1 MAHYQPNMSATY
13 VPGLDDYQAPIATP
27 TIVAPKP
34 HNPTT
39 VTDGISQMN
48 LQTQA
53 HRGPISPTQPG
64 TSWSNASSNDAP
76 HLSPFPKL
84 VNPPPNV
91 PPSDDELEATL
102 ENARTVVLNSNDPE
116 MQLAWA
122 ADALVYV
129 GVCADHEERIAAGKP
144 QAARSSTPRVE
155 HQLKVDAMNIV
166 TFLAD
171 QHHPKAE
178 FLRGMW
184 LEWGRYG
191 QREDKKEAFRC
202 YSRAADRG
210 YARAEYRIGM
220 LYESYNDPIKA
231 LRHYHK
237 GVDAGDAASCYR
249 LGMMTLRGQHGQQ
262 QDFGRAIELIR
273 KSADAAD
280 ENAAQGAYVYGM
292 LLARQLPQIEV
303 PEGYLAHDER
313 QARVNLEKAAYLK
326 FAKAQLKMG
335 SACELG
341 SMGCEFNPSLSV
353 HYNALAAKQGEA
365 EADMA
370 LSKWFLVGS
379 EGIFPK
385 NEELAYI
392 YAERAA
398 QSGLAT
404 GEFAL
409 GYFNEIGMYAPV
421 NLDKAMEWY
430 QKASQHGNA
439 DAAGRIDGLQ
449 RKQVLSKKDHENVAV
464 SRIKSMHGSMRGARP
479 DRFKQQQQQPS
490 HLSHAV
496 IAEEVATSPIH
507 ANGSIQQLPPRGSS
521 MTPYPEN
528 DPHPVANPI
537 DIRTQTV
544 TPYPLDDGPPNTQ
557 RLASGSYYGA
567 PQPPRPA
574 TTINPD
580 LRPSSAFQ
588 LAPDYRSSSAA
599 PVPQQPMYGGRP
611 AYPGGRPPPGAR
623 PATVQPLDPRGRP
636 GPAPRIASGPPN
648 MQSYAQQQ
656 PPVAPRPPM
665 PQQAPSPLVPAPQ
678 KLDIGF
684 SAPFDDR
691 RNRQYGPSRPQPND
705 PTAPRPPLQ
714 PTNTMPNF
722 DQQPHNPYSAPSS
735 RPGSRPPETRKP
747 DAAGGPPP
755 KPPQKDAPPASN
767 KPSKP
772 PGGAAAVASAA
783 PGKTK
788 PAKGPKTF
796 DEMGVPAQKQGE
808 ECVGFFSLFPF
819 PVARFLEFAF
829 DLCGTFGL
837 IPWACLGRYVSDEDS
852 RVFCMGLA
860 LFVRWHAWMDH
871 WRSAASPTTRGGAVV
886 GL

>member
-1 MAHYQPNMSATY
+1 MAYYQNNMSATY
-13 VPGLDDYQAPIATP
+13 VPGLDDYQAPIAAP

-48 LQTQA
+48 LQTQGQ
-53 HRGPISPTQPG
+53 RGPMSPTG
-64 TSWSNASSNDAP
+64 TPHTNSWPATASNDMP

-249 LGMMTLRGQHGQQ
+249 LGMMTLRGQHGQP

-273 KSADAAD
+273 KSAEAAD
-280 ENAAQGAYVYGM
+280 ENAAQGAFVYGM

-303 PEGYLAHDER
+303 PEGYLAYDER
-313 QARVNLEKAAYLK
+313 QARINLEKAAYLK

-335 SACELG
+335 SAYELG
-341 SMGCEFNPSLSV
+341 SFGCEFNPSLSM

-379 EGIFPK
+379 EGLFPK
-385 NEELAYI
+385 NEELAYT

-409 GYFNEIGMYAPV
+409 GYFNEIGMYMPV

-439 DAAGRIDGLQ
+439 DASGRIDGLQ

-490 HLSHAV
+490 HLSQSV
-496 IAEEVATSPIH
+496 IAEEVVSSPI
-507 ANGSIQQLPPRGSS
+507 NGNIQQLPPRGSS

-528 DPHPVANPI
+528 DPQPVANPV
-537 DIRTQTV
+537 DIRAQTV
-544 TPYPLDDGPPNTQ
+544 TPYPLDDGPPNPQ
-557 RLASGSYYGA
+557 RLGPASYYGA
-567 PQPPRPA
+567 PQLSRPA

-588 LAPDYRSSSAA
+588 LAPEYRSSSAA
-599 PVPQQPMYGGRP
+599 PMPQQQMYAGRP

-623 PATVQPLDPRGRP
+623 PATVQPLDPRARP

-648 MQSYAQQQ
+648 MQNYAQQTG
-656 PPVAPRPPM
+656 APRPPM
-665 PQQAPSPLVPAPQ
+665 PQQASQPVISQPPQQ

-691 RNRQYGPSRPQPND
+691 RNRQYGPSRPTQDTPQ
-705 PTAPRPPLQ
+705 RPPLQ
-714 PTNTMPNF
+714 SNNTMPNF

-747 DAAGGPPP
+747 DAGAP
-755 KPPQKDAPPASN
+755 KPPQKDSAPVSSSSAAAA

-772 PGGAAAVASAA
+772 AAASSGKPKP
-783 PGKTK
+783 PG
-788 PAKGPKTF
+788 KGPKTF

-808 ECVGFFSLFPF
+808 ECVSAESIFKIAGTGLTDLRSSCKHTFIACEPVFGPLQPCSLNCFSNSRKDMF
-819 PVARFLEFAF
+819 E
-829 DLCGTFGL
+829 GL
-837 IPWACLGRYVSDEDS
+837 
-852 RVFCMGLA
+852 
-860 LFVRWHAWMDH
+860 
-871 WRSAASPTTRGGAVV
+871 
-886 GL
+886 